1 MDCSFKTP
9 VGWFTYKVG
18 AIIIRNGK
26 VLMVRNQRDPYY
38 YAVGGRVKMNETMEE
53 AIIRE
58 VLEETGVLFE
68 IDRLG
73 YIHEN
78 LFIMKPTGERF
89 HELCIFY
96 FMKPNDRCDVICKS
110 YNEDGI
116 SETLEWLPIDDLENC
131 DIYPKFFITKLAHP
145 QSCVEHIITR
155 E

>member
-9 VGWFTYKVG
+9 VGWFSYKVG
-18 AIIIRNGK
+18 AIIIHEGK

-38 YAVGGRVKMNETMEE
+38 YAVGGRVKMYETMED
-53 AIIRE
+53 AVIRE

-89 HELCIFY
+89 HELGMFY
-96 FMKPNDRCDVICKS
+96 FMKPNERCDGFCKS

-116 SETLEWLPIDDLENC
+116 SETVEWLPLDDLEKYF
-131 DIYPKFFITKLAHP
+131 IYPEFFKTKLVNQ
-145 QSCVEHIITR
+145 QSYVEHIITR